1 MKVKEFYRGQ
11 VVEIDFK
18 RKEGSIQKGK
28 RPAVIVGNDIGNTY
42 APILLVVP
50 LTTATTKAGMPTHMW
65 IAPSKENGL
74 AANSMLLAEQ
84 IMTVTKEAVT
94 KDLGSL
100 TTSQMEKVN
109 EKLKISLGL
118 I

>member
-1 MKVKEFYRGQ
+1 MKVTEFYRGQ
-11 VVEIDFK
+11 VVEIDLK

-42 APILLVVP
+42 APILIVVP
-50 LTTATTKAGMPTHMW
+50 FTTATTKAGMPTHMW
-65 IAPSKENGL
+65 IEPSKENGL
-74 AANSMLLAEQ
+74 VANSMLLAEQ

-118 I
+118 N